1 MIKKTTPKSLFFK
14 MLLGLLTL
22 LFSLNLS
29 AQTQTLAEIQAKP
42 GCATITQAIVNEF
55 YNPIPAGG
63 GNPGDAGIVVDIDI
77 TTETTAGAAS
87 SFEYQ
92 AETSGNLTDP
102 QYCQVGTEGPDYLYN
117 FTVPDGERVTC
128 SNATTVISSEGD
140 FNSGTEWLVVIDE
153 NNEII
158 GGIPPS
164 GGPECSGVTFT
175 VTIDLIGDDISALAA
190 DGIVSLELRSKGGS
204 SGNSGNETD
213 GPCPS
218 PGNCARIDSITWDVL
233 ASPTLNTPLISPD
246 ICVGESTTSTADASG
261 DLPVTYNW
269 TVVSGDV
276 SLTNANQQ
284 TVTILAGTTP
294 GTYELNVD
302 ISYAG
307 EPGCTEKFSDS
318 ATAQVRPNPAF
329 GTYIIEECEESS
341 IQTLDANNVLPLGP
355 GESVVWYNAA
365 TGGTI
370 VPNPTLNTVNTI
382 VYYAEVS
389 NSFGCVSAS
398 RSDVTLTIFDAP
410 DGTDNSD
417 AVCSGNPY
425 SLDLTTISSGITFSY
440 TAVSSNAG
448 VIPSP
453 LSGSGT
459 TISGTFEN
467 ESQGPVNLT
476 YTVTPIGP
484 APNNCAGET
493 FEVIVT
499 VNRQPLLATVQDIIE
514 CFSGQTLDA
523 NTAITLNPNTGVRWY
538 DALTG
543 GSQVFT
549 PTHSTVGSISYFA
562 EVFDTGTPC
571 VNPQRE
577 EVVLRLESPP
587 FPNLTEAVCS
597 NETLNIGIS
606 SFPSTYTVSSSDEL
620 NVPAGTNRSTET
632 AANITDTYINTTG
645 SPVTI
650 TYTVT
655 IGGLTACA
663 GQIFDIDVTIS
674 PEPVVSN
681 ILNKTVCSDEAI
693 GVTLEVQ
700 PTSAPAAS
708 WEIIN
713 IIPQSGLVSGGSN
726 ASTGSGLSSNAIEN
740 NIYTNNTTGNLTVNY
755 IVQATSSA
763 GCEGNPET
771 ITITITP
778 APTSDVGTDTSDSI
792 CSDAMYTFLDGTSTG
807 GTVVWTTSGSGAF
820 SSNSAENPTYTP
832 SGADVTA
839 GSVTLTKTVTGTGSC
854 STTTVSDDFVLTISE
869 APIVEAGS
877 ATTLCS
883 GFGSYQLVGSS
894 IDDGAM
900 TGIWTVSTN
909 PGDGTVTPTTATG
922 TPDTAN
928 FSATTAGTYILT
940 LTTDA
945 TSPCTIVSDTVTIIV
960 EAAPTSDVG
969 TDTSDSICS
978 DAMYTFLDGTSTGGT
993 VVWTTSGSGAFSSNS
1008 AENPTYTPSGAD
1020 VTAGSVTLTKTVIG
1034 TGSCSTTTVSDDFVL
1049 TISEAPIVEAGSATT
1064 LCSGFGSYQLVG
1076 SSIDDGAMTGI
1087 WTVSTNP
1094 GDGTVTPTTATGTPD
1109 TANFS
1114 ATTAGTYI
1122 LTLTTDATSPCTIVS
1137 DTVSIIVEAAPTSDV
1152 GTDSSDSICSD
1163 AMYTFTDGTS
1173 TGGAITWTTSGS
1185 GAFNNIS
1192 AENPT
1197 YTPSVADVTAG
1208 SVTLTKTVTGT
1219 GSCSTTSVSDD
1230 FVLTISEA
1238 PIVEAGSDATIC
1250 NGFVSYQLVGAS
1262 IGGGA
1267 TTGIW
1272 TVTSGPAGSS
1282 VTPNTATATPDTVN
1296 FSATTTGSYVLTL
1309 TSNAV
1314 GPCIA
1319 VSDTVNITV
1328 TTAANAGT
1336 LSGVQAICSTGTT
1349 TISSDGDTGG

>member
-1 MIKKTTPKSLFFK
+1 MIKKTTPQSKFIFCFLFV
-14 MLLGLLTL
+14 
-22 LFSLNLS
+22 LFLVFSSAVS
-29 AQTQTLAEIQAKP
+29 AQTQTLAEIQSKP

-77 TTETTAGAAS
+77 TTENTAGAAS

-92 AETSGNLTDP
+92 AETSGNLTDA
-102 QYCQVGTEGPDYLYN
+102 QYCQVGTEGPDFLYN

-233 ASPTLNTPLISPD
+233 ASPILNTPLISPD

-261 DLPVTYNW
+261 DLPITYNW

-318 ATAQVRPNPAF
+318 ATAQVRPNPVF

-365 TGGTI
+365 TGGAV

-410 DGTDNSD
+410 TGTNTSE
-417 AVCSGNPY
+417 AVCSGEPY
-425 SLDLTTISSGITFSY
+425 TFDLTTISTGTTFTYTVISSNPGITP
-440 TAVSSNAG
+440 APAA
-448 VIPSP
+448 
-453 LSGSGT
+453 GSGT
-459 TISGTFEN
+459 SISGTFDN
-467 ESQGPVNLT
+467 LSQSPVNLT

-484 APNNCAGET
+484 APNNCSGDS
-493 FEVIVT
+493 FDVIVT
-499 VNRQPLLATVQDIIE
+499 VNRLPRLVSTVDLIE
-514 CFSGQTLDA
+514 CGDSPTLQTLNANNAIAKNA
-523 NTAITLNPNTGVRWY
+523 NTDVVWY
-538 DALTG
+538 DAITG
-543 GSQVFT
+543 GNIVAT
-549 PTHSTVGSISYFA
+549 PELNSIGVISYFA
-562 EVFDTGTPC
+562 EISDPATAC
-571 VNPQRE
+571 VNPLRE
-577 EVVLRLESPP
+577 EVILRLVEPP
-587 FPNLTEAVCS
+587 FPDFTEAACS
-597 NETLNIGIS
+597 NVALNINIS
-606 SFPSTYTVSSSDEL
+606 SFTSSYTVTSSDQL
-620 NVPAGTNRSTET
+620 NVPAGPNRPT
-632 AANITDTYINTTG
+632 ASNDFITDTYVNTTG
-645 SPVTI
+645 GPVTI
-650 TYTVT
+650 VYTVT
-655 IGGLTACA
+655 IEDTTPCD
-663 GQIFDIDVTIS
+663 GQIFDITVTIS
-674 PEPVVSN
+674 PEPEVSN
-681 ILNKTVCSDEAI
+681 VLDTTVCSEEAI
-693 GVTLEVQ
+693 GVVLDVL
-700 PTSAPAAS
+700 PTSSAAAT
-708 WEIIN
+708 WEIVSVT
-713 IIPQSGLVSGGSN
+713 PQGGLIAGGSN
-726 ASTGSGLSSNAIEN
+726 ATAATGLSSNAIAN
-740 NIYTNNTTGNLTVNY
+740 DVYTNNTTGDLTVDY

-771 ITITITP
+771 ITITIST
-778 APTSDVGTDTSDSI
+778 APTSDVGTDSSDSI
-792 CSDAMYTFLDGTSTG
+792 CSDAMYTFTDGTSTG
-807 GTVVWTTSGSGAF
+807 GTIAWTTSGSGAF

-945 TSPCTIVSDTVTIIV
+945 TSPCTIVSDTV
-960 EAAPTSDVG
+960 
-969 TDTSDSICS
+969 
-978 DAMYTFLDGTSTGGT
+978 
-993 VVWTTSGSGAFSSNS
+993 
-1008 AENPTYTPSGAD
+1008 
-1020 VTAGSVTLTKTVIG
+1020 
-1034 TGSCSTTTVSDDFVL
+1034 
-1049 TISEAPIVEAGSATT
+1049 
-1064 LCSGFGSYQLVG
+1064 
-1076 SSIDDGAMTGI
+1076 
-1087 WTVSTNP
+1087 
-1094 GDGTVTPTTATGTPD
+1094 
-1109 TANFS
+1109 
-1114 ATTAGTYI
+1114 
-1122 LTLTTDATSPCTIVS
+1122 
-1137 DTVSIIVEAAPTSDV
+1137 SIIVEAAPTSDV

-1173 TGGAITWTTSGS
+1173 TGGVITWTTSGS
-1185 GAFNNIS
+1185 GALNNIS

-1238 PIVEAGSDATIC
+1238 PIIEAGSATTLC
-1250 NGFVSYQLVGAS
+1250 SGFGSYQLVGAS

-1296 FSATTTGSYVLTL
+1296 FSATTAGSYVLTL

-1319 VSDTVNITV
+1319 VSDTVNIT
-1328 TTAANAGT
+1328 
-1336 LSGVQAICSTGTT
+1336 
-1349 TISSDGDTGG
+1349 